1 MAKGMRR
8 RPKVDLDS
16 GVEDVTLL
24 VLEWLG
30 EQGVGA
36 MIQVDA
42 ERMRDGQ
49 PAWTFAA
56 SGGPLAA
63 AHPRPG
69 SPGFRN
75 LRPNLPCPA
84 RAPKP
89 TRPGPGRPLGSKNRH
104 PATRYG
110 VSKTARRPETIAERN
125 QLRR

>member
-1 MAKGMRR
+1 MAKGMGR

-36 MIQVDA
+36 MIRVDA

-56 SGGPLAA
+56 SGGPLDGGMRADGA
-63 AHPRPG
+63 SVAECMG
-69 SPGFRN
+69 TAL
-75 LRPNLPCPA
+75 LR
-84 RAPKP
+84 
-89 TRPGPGRPLGSKNRH
+89 
-104 PATRYG
+104 
-110 VSKTARRPETIAERN
+110 
-125 QLRR
+125 LREAGLSVPI